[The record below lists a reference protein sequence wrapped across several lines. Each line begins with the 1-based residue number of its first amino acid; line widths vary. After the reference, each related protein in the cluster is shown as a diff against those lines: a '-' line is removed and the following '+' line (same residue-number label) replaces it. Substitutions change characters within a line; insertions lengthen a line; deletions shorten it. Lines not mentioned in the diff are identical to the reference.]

1 MWVPGL
7 RNLAAEPATPALGR
21 PTATNPGRHRVAM
34 FTTLFLA
41 LLVAPPVGGDATIRG
56 EFGGSAVVVRTTSRF
71 AGAIDSLTW
80 GGREFL
86 DRADHGRQL
95 QSAASFDRAAK
106 GEFWPERFN
115 PTEAG
120 SRADGDGPTSSS
132 ELVSLKVTAAELR
145 TTTRMAFWLRPGE
158 KSAGRPALNDAVL
171 SRHLLTKRVRVGYG
185 TLANVLDYDVTFT
198 VPAGEGHT
206 LAQFE
211 ALTGYMPP
219 EFAVFRKFAPATGK
233 LEALGDGP
241 GEQASPVV
249 FATESGGHAMGVYSP
264 DRPPPGYGRFRFAA
278 EKVVKWNCV
287 FRTRDP
293 KGVAAGDYRFRVFV
307 AVGTLEDVRLAL
319 VALDREF
326 ARR

>member
-1 MWVPGL
+1 ML
-7 RNLAAEPATPALGR
+7 
-21 PTATNPGRHRVAM
+21 PT
-34 FTTLFLA
+34 LLLA
-41 LLVAPPVGGDATIRG
+41 LAVAAPPVSGDATIRG
-56 EFGGSAVVVRTTSRF
+56 EFGGSAIVVRTTARF

-80 GGREFL
+80 GGREFI

-106 GEFWPERFN
+106 GEFWAERFN

-120 SRADGDGPTSSS
+120 SRADGDGPTSTS
-132 ELVSLKVTAAELR
+132 ELVSLKATAAELR
-145 TTTRMAFWLRPGE
+145 TTTRMAFWLKPGE
-158 KSAGRPALNDAVL
+158 QSAGRPALNDAAV
-171 SRHLLTKRVRVGYG
+171 SRHLLAKRVRVGHG
-185 TLANVLDYDVTFT
+185 ALANVLEYDVTFT
-198 VPAGEGHT
+198 VPAGERHT
-206 LAQFE
+206 FAQFE

-219 EFAVFRKFAPATGK
+219 EFAVFRKFAAATGQ

-264 DRPPPGYGRFRFAA
+264 DQPSPGDEAAGYGRFRFAA

-287 FRTRDP
+287 FRSRAP
-293 KGVAAGDYRFRVFV
+293 KGVAAGVAAGDHRFRVFV
-307 AVGTLEDVRLAL
+307 AVGTLDDVRLAL

>member
-1 MWVPGL
+1 MFVH
-7 RNLAAEPATPALGR
+7 AAFA
-21 PTATNPGRHRVAM
+21 
-34 FTTLFLA
+34 LA
-41 LLVAPPVGGDATIRG
+41 LLVALPVGGDATIRG
-56 EFGGSAVVVRTTSRF
+56 DFAGSAIVVRTATRF

-80 GGREFL
+80 GGREFI

-95 QSAASFDRAAK
+95 QSAASFDRAAT
-106 GEFWPERFN
+106 GEFWPECFN

-132 ELVSLKVTAAELR
+132 ELVSLRATAAELR
-145 TTTRMAFWLRPGE
+145 ATTRMAFWLKPGE
-158 KSAGRPALNDAVL
+158 KSAGRPALNDAAV
-171 SRHLLTKRVRVGYG
+171 SRHLLTKRVRVGHG
-185 TLANVLDYDVTFT
+185 TLANVLEYDVTFT
-198 VPAGEGHT
+198 VPAGERHT
-206 LAQFE
+206 FAQFE

-219 EFAVFRKFAPATGK
+219 EFTAFRKFAAATGE

-249 FATESGGHAMGVYSP
+249 FATQSGGHAVGVFSP
-264 DRPPPGYGRFRFAA
+264 DRPSPGYGRFRFAA

-287 FRTRDP
+287 FRSRDP
-293 KGVAAGDYRFRVFV
+293 KGVAAGDYPFRVFV

-319 VALDREF
+319 VALEREF